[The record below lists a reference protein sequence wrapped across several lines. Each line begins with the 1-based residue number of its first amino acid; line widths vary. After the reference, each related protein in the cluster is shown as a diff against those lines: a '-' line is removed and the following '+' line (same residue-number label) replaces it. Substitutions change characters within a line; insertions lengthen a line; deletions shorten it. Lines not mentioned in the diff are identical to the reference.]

1 MKNIVLIGMPGT
13 GKSTVGVILA
23 KRLGFDYIDTDI
35 LISQKEKRTLPQII
49 AEDGIENFLRAEG
62 CAGLSVECEST
73 VIATGGSM
81 IFSPDAMNHLAKNGI
96 TIWLETPLNEL
107 ETRYARNSRHDRGVA
122 APESMT
128 IADIYAIRKPLYEK
142 YATITI
148 HCEENTEG
156 VVQQVRDAIEGL
168 L

>member
-23 KRLGFDYIDTDI
+23 KRLGFAFIDADI
-35 LISQKEKRTLPQII
+35 LITQREKRTLPQII
-49 AEDGIENFLRAEG
+49 EEVGIDEFLRIEG
-62 CAGLSVECEST
+62 RAGLSIECEST

-81 IFSPDAMNHLAKNGI
+81 VFSEEAMRHLKANGVI
-96 TIWLETPLNEL
+96 VWLETPLPEL
-107 ETRYARNSRHDRGVA
+107 EDRYARNSRADRGVA

-128 IADIYAIRKPLYEK
+128 IEDIYAVRKPLYEK
-142 YATITI
+142 FADIII
-148 HCEENTEG
+148 HCEKSTEA
-156 VVQQVRDAIEGL
+156 VVRQVRDAVSGL